1 MNKTVRIVGAGLA
14 GCEAAYQLLKRDYR
28 VQLVEMRPLTGT
40 GAHTTADFAELVCSN
55 SLKSNDE
62 FTSSGLLKNEL
73 RILDSLLIRCAE
85 NTCVEAG
92 GALAVDRKLFSK
104 AVEAELK
111 KFANFEYKVEE
122 VTSIDDSIPTIYAT
136 GPLTS
141 PKLLDAISDKVG
153 KKLFFFDAVAPIVD
167 ANSVDMASA
176 FFQARYD
183 KGGDDYLNCP
193 LSKDEYATFYEALI
207 SAETVQLKS
216 FEGAEVFE
224 GCMPIEVMAK
234 RGFDTI
240 RYGMLKPVGLFDS
253 RKSEKPFA
261 VVQLRKET
269 KDGSAY
275 NLVGFQTNLK
285 FSEQKRVFSLIP
297 ALKNAEFLRYGV
309 MHKNSYIASPN
320 KLSATMKLLGC
331 DNIYFAGQITGVE
344 GYVESIMSGLL
355 TAVHLARELEGKKP
369 LPPPRDTMCGAL
381 SDYVAN
387 CVEAFQP
394 MNANFGILPAIV
406 TKNKNDR
413 RKEYCNRAIREISA
427 WEKLKN
433 QI

>member
-1 MNKTVRIVGAGLA
+1 MSKTVRIVGAGLA
-14 GCEAAYQLLKRDYR
+14 GCEAAYQLLRRDYA
-28 VQLVEMRPLTGT
+28 VQLVEMRPLCGT

-73 RILDSLLIRCAE
+73 RILDSLLIKCAE
-85 NTCVEAG
+85 DTCVEAG

-104 AVEAELK
+104 AVEDKLREFS
-111 KFANFEYKVEE
+111 KFDYVVEE
-122 VTSIDDSIPTIYAT
+122 VTSIDDSVPTIYAT

-141 PKLLDAISDKVG
+141 SKMLEAISARVG

-167 ANSVDMASA
+167 ANSIDMESA

-193 LSKDEYATFYEALI
+193 LSKDEYSAFYDALV
-207 SAETVQLKS
+207 SAETVELKS
-216 FEGAEVFE
+216 FENVEVFE

-275 NLVGFQTNLK
+275 NMVGFQTNLK
-285 FSEQKRVFSLIP
+285 FSEQKRVFSMIP

-309 MHKNSYIASPN
+309 MHKNSYISSPG
-320 KLSATMKLLGC
+320 KLTPTMKLIGS
-331 DNIYFAGQITGVE
+331 NNVYFAGQITGIE

-355 TAVHLARELEGKKP
+355 AAIHLSRELEGKKP
-369 LPPPRDTMCGAL
+369 LPPPRETICGAL

-394 MNANFGILPAIV
+394 MNANFGILPNIC
-406 TKNKNDR
+406 TKNKNER
-413 RKEYCNRAIREISA
+413 RKEYCNRAIKEIIA

-433 QI
+433 EI